1 MHVLNGVFVESSET
15 DVHVHGI
22 VWCLVTFL
30 PVPLF
35 MVHTCLPSLAQE
47 LCQKF
52 QQCRSV
58 EFLNTD
64 RFSPALVS

>member
-1 MHVLNGVFVESSET
+1 MFNVFFVESSESEI
-15 DVHVHGI
+15 HVHGI
-22 VWCLVTFL
+22 VWCLVTFF

-35 MVHTCLPSLAQE
+35 IVYTFLPSLGQK

-52 QQCRSV
+52 KQCCGV

-64 RFSPALVS
+64 RFSSALVS